1 MAQCTDNNML
11 NKLLIEM
18 GQCACTSG
26 LVSYVI
32 FFFFYFDNFKTYCSH
47 GSEDICKKTEVQQY
61 SDITDFEC
69 VY

>member
-1 MAQCTDNNML
+1 MCMHFRFGIL
-11 NKLLIEM
+11 
-18 GQCACTSG
+18 C
-26 LVSYVI
+26 I
-32 FFFFYFDNFKTYCSH
+32 FIFFYFDNFKTYCSH